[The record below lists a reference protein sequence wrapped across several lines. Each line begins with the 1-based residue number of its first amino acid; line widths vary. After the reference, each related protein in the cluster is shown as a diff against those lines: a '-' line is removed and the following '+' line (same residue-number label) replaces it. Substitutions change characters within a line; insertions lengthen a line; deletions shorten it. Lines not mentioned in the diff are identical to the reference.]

1 MIIFP
6 TGGVR
11 KFEAVSE
18 FNNAC
23 RLTRMDVDMPDT
35 MGLVTLDGF
44 GGIDQQI
51 NHQ

>member
-1 MIIFP
+1 MTIIP

-11 KFEAVSE
+11 KFEGVSE
-18 FNNAC
+18 FHNAC

-35 MGLVTLDGF
+35 MGLVTRDGF

-51 NHQ
+51 YHQ